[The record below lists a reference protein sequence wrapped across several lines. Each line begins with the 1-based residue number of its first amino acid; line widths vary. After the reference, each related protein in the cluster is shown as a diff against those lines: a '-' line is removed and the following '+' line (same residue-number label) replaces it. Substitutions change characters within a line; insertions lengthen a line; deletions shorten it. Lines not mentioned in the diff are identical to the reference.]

1 MFSIL
6 INIIIK
12 SFKLDKSLYKDN
24 KYFMDTAI
32 YFAASLILITS
43 LISIIPNTFF
53 LEYMSVILGKVE
65 PPRLLS
71 VIFSGFLAWFAKSGY
86 LYVFGTIL
94 FSNKTT
100 QKNFKKTLT
109 IVGYAHAPFILN
121 CLVIN
126 TSMLFLVVISY
137 IWYSVTLI
145 VGVNQLYQYKNLFKS
160 TLIVLGPIIFL
171 LLFTIFQLSTLPTG
185 TFS

>member
-65 PPRLLS
+65 PQDC
-71 VIFSGFLAWFAKSGY
+71 Y
-86 LYVFGTIL
+86 QL
-94 FSNKTT
+94 F
-100 QKNFKKTLT
+100 
-109 IVGYAHAPFILN
+109 
-121 CLVIN
+121 
-126 TSMLFLVVISY
+126 FLVFLRGLLNQDTY
-137 IWYSVTLI
+137 MYLEQYYSQT
-145 VGVNQLYQYKNLFKS
+145 K
-160 TLIVLGPIIFL
+160 L
-171 LLFTIFQLSTLPTG
+171 LKKF
-185 TFS
+185 